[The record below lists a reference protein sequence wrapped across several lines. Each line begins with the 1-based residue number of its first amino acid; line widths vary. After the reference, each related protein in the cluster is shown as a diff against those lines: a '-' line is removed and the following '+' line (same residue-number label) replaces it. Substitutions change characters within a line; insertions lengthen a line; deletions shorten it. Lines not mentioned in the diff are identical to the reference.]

1 MHINSFTRKF
11 NLIYVGISMYT
22 IENKENLDTQKLQE
36 ELEKQYG
43 PAVAQDI
50 VDRIRKNGPLATT
63 PDYMDVKAMSELQE
77 RFRAQAMM
85 AVWKLKEWRKTQGL
99 PVAHQKLVQLE
110 GIFLQRQCED
120 AIALYRL
127 ANKSYFAMYR
137 EAMAAFS
144 APSALTIYKAE
155 VAA

>member
-1 MHINSFTRKF
+1 
-11 NLIYVGISMYT
+11 MYP
-22 IENKENLDTQKLQE
+22 IENKENMDIQKLQD

-50 VDRIRKNGPLATT
+50 VDRIRKNGPIAKT
-63 PDYMDVKAMSELQE
+63 PEYMDVKAMSELQE

-85 AVWKLKEWRKTQGL
+85 TVWKLKEWRKSQSA
-99 PVAHQKLVQLE
+99 PSFHQNLVQLE
-110 GIFLQRQCED
+110 GVFLQRQCED

-144 APSALTIYKAE
+144 LPTFAASYKAE

>member
-1 MHINSFTRKF
+1 
-11 NLIYVGISMYT
+11 MYD
-22 IENKENLDTQKLQE
+22 IENKENLDVQKLQE

-50 VDRIRKNGPLATT
+50 VDRIRKNGPIAKT
-63 PDYMDVKAMSELQE
+63 PEYMDVKAMSELQE

-85 AVWKLKEWRKTQGL
+85 AVWRLKEWRKTQNK
-99 PVAHQKLVQLE
+99 AAFHKNLVQLE
-110 GIFLQRQCED
+110 GVFLQRQCED

-137 EAMAAFS
+137 EAMAA
-144 APSALTIYKAE
+144 LTVPAFTVSYKKEAR
-155 VAA
+155 A

>member
-1 MHINSFTRKF
+1 
-11 NLIYVGISMYT
+11 MYAV
-22 IENKENLDTQKLQE
+22 ENKENFDVSKLQE

-43 PAVAQDI
+43 PAAAQDI
-50 VDRIRKNGPLATT
+50 IDRIRKNGNTVKT
-63 PDYMDVKAMSELQE
+63 PDYMDVKAMSELAE

-85 AVWKLKEWRKTQGL
+85 AVWRLKEWRKTQIK
-99 PVAHQKLVQLE
+99 PAFHRNLVQLE
-110 GIFLQRQCED
+110 GVFLQRQCED

-144 APSALTIYKAE
+144 TPAIFTQYKTG
-155 VAA
+155 AAA

>member
-1 MHINSFTRKF
+1 
-11 NLIYVGISMYT
+11 MYA
-22 IENKENLDTQKLQE
+22 IENKENMDIQKLQE

-50 VDRIRKNGPLATT
+50 VDRIRQNGPIAKT

-85 AVWKLKEWRKTQGL
+85 AVWRLKEWRKAQKKTA
-99 PVAHQKLVQLE
+99 AHQNLVQLE
-110 GIFLQRQCED
+110 GVFLQRQCED

-127 ANKSYFAMYR
+127 ANKSYFSMYR
-137 EAMAAFS
+137 EAMAALT
-144 APSALTIYKAE
+144 APAFRTSYRTG